1 MRVGSHCRTTRLP
14 LKRRRRLLLAAYD
27 RIMRLST
34 TRSLAS
40 RSLRRSATQ
49 PTRNTCTAKK
59 IRSHR
64 SLPGAS
70 QGLRTAVHVHRTDQL
85 KTQDPAPRPSRLWCL
100 IVDDNPSFVEAAT
113 RMLEGEG
120 ITVVGSAS
128 NSALALQRV
137 GELRPDVLLVD
148 VNLGQESGFDL
159 AERLLRGGNSHPT
172 VILTSSYS
180 EDDLADLIAAS
191 PAAGFLTKVALSTS
205 AIRNILAARR

>member
-1 MRVGSHCRTTRLP
+1 MRAGSHCRTDRLP
-14 LKRRRRLLLAAYD
+14 HRRLRRLLLAGYD
-27 RIMRLST
+27 RMVRLST

-40 RSLRRSATQ
+40 GSLRRTATQ
-49 PTRNTCTAKK
+49 PTRNTCTATR
-59 IRSHR
+59 IGGHR
-64 SLPGAS
+64 SLPAAS

-85 KTQDPAPRPSRLWCL
+85 KTLDPAPRPSRLWCL
-100 IVDDNPSFVEAAT
+100 IVDDSPIFVEAAT

-159 AERLLRGGNSHPT
+159 AERLLRGGNSHPA

-180 EDDLADLIAAS
+180 EDDLADLIVAS
-191 PAAGFLTKVALSTS
+191 PAAGFLPKAVLSTS
-205 AIRNILAARR
+205 AIRNILAARQ